1 MTRLLARRWAALL
14 ALSLLLAGL
23 LELMGLPAALFLG
36 PLAAAIVLATK
47 GMAVGVSW
55 RAFVG
60 AQGVVG
66 VMIASNLPRS
76 IFVEIAADWPIF
88 LLGTLSTLIAA
99 GVLGWLLTRSRVL
112 PGTTAIW
119 GSSPG
124 AATAMVLMSESY
136 GADLRLV
143 ALMQYTRVACC
154 AVVAALVA
162 RLLGTPAVAHAAA
175 VTEAWSW
182 PGLAGTLG
190 IAIAGAALGAWLRL
204 PGGALLLPMALGMA
218 AKFTDSLVL
227 VLPWPLLVA
236 AYAVLG
242 WGIGMRFT
250 REVLAHATRAFPQVI
265 ASILALIAVCG
276 GFAGLLVLLAD
287 VDPVTAYLAASPGGA
302 DSVSIIAAATQV
314 DLPFVV
320 AMQVARFLVVLV
332 TGPAVARLLS
342 RHSLRKR
349 VGTTAPAQRQI
360 ADP

>member
-1 MTRLLARRWAALL
+1 MTRLLARRWGALL
-14 ALSLLLAGL
+14 ALSILFAGL

-36 PLAAAIVLATK
+36 PLAAAIVLAVA
-47 GMAVGVSW
+47 GWSVGVARS
-55 RAFVG
+55 AFLG
-60 AQGVVG
+60 GQGIVG
-66 VMIASNLPRS
+66 VMLASNLPRS
-76 IFVEIAADWPIF
+76 VFAEIAADWPIF
-88 LLGTLSTLIAA
+88 LLGTLSTLVAA
-99 GVLGWLLTRSRVL
+99 CVLGWLLTRSRVL

-124 AATAMVLMSESY
+124 AATAMVLMSEAY

-162 RLLGTPAVAHAAA
+162 RLLGEPAAAQAAA
-175 VTEAWSW
+175 VAAPWSW

-190 IAIAGAALGAWLRL
+190 IALAGAALGAWLRL
-204 PGGALLLPMALGMA
+204 PGGALLLPMALAMA
-218 AKFTDSLVL
+218 AKFTDSLVP
-227 VLPWPLLVA
+227 VLPLPLLVA

-250 REVLAHATRAFPQVI
+250 REVLRHAARAFPLVL

-276 GFAGLLVLLAD
+276 GFAALLVLLAD

-342 RHSLRKR
+342 RHALAGSR
-349 VGTTAPAQRQI
+349 AP
-360 ADP
+360 